1 MARRAAVTTAPVSPS
16 LTVSEWREAAFRVE
30 GETIFAVGDVHGCV
44 GQLSS
49 LLEHIC
55 KLSQALHATTRLIF
69 LGDLVCRGPSSI
81 RALALWSSRML
92 DPTFGKVHRLFGN
105 HEQLLMLT
113 IGESGI
119 SESAISKWMS
129 IDGDTFVS
137 EIRRSTGQHD
147 APLSRALVAEAVG
160 ETTMDRL
167 ENLER
172 HVRVGNVIFVHGGID
187 PALDAETALAM
198 PWTVFGGNHW
208 AWIQEPFLAWRGGF
222 GGLMVVHGHTPPA
235 KHRLLS
241 GYPDPHIVQ
250 HDRLSLDGGSA
261 LTGIVAAAQI
271 QDGRYRLFRAQAE
284 R

>member
-1 MARRAAVTTAPVSPS
+1 VTTSTAPCS
-16 LTVSEWREAAFRVE
+16 LSVSEWREAAFRVE

-44 GQLSS
+44 GQLAAM
-49 LLEHIC
+49 LEHIC
-55 KLSQALHATTRLIF
+55 ELSQDVQAARRLIF
-69 LGDLVCRGPSSI
+69 LGDLICRGPSSI
-81 RALALWSSRML
+81 SGLALWSARTL
-92 DPTFGKVHRLFGN
+92 DTAFDRVHRLFGN

-137 EIRRSTGQHD
+137 EIRRSTGQRD
-147 APLSRALVAEAVG
+147 APLSRALVADAVG

-187 PALDAETALAM
+187 PALDAKTALAM

-271 QDGRYRLFRAQAE
+271 EDGRYRLFRAQAE